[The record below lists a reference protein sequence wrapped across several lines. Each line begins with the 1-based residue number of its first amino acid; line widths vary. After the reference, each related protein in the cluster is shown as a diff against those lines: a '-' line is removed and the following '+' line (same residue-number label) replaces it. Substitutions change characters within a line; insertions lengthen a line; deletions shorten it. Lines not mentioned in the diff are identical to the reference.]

1 VNKKYFYLVAI
12 SLIVTAAL
20 AACGG
25 GGGANQTPL
34 DVTLTAGSELKF
46 TPNTLTAKVGQT
58 VNVTLDNT
66 GALEHSFLVDEL
78 SVDSGV
84 VAGGSKKVVS
94 FTPSA
99 AGTYTFY
106 CSIPGHKDGGMTG
119 TLTVSP

>member
-25 GGGANQTPL
+25 GSTSQPPL

-46 TPNTLTAKVGQT
+46 SLNTLTAKVGQT

-106 CSIPGHKDGGMTG
+106 CNISGHKEGGMTG

>member
-1 VNKKYFYLVAI
+1 VSKKRFNLTLIGLLVA
-12 SLIVTAAL
+12 AAL

-25 GGGANQTPL
+25 AGPSPL
-34 DVTLTAGSELKF
+34 DVTFTTGSELKF
-46 TPNTLTAKVGQT
+46 QPSTLTAQVGQT

-66 GALEHSFLVDEL
+66 GALEHSFLIDEL

-84 VAGGSKKVVS
+84 VAPASQKTIS

-106 CSIPGHKDGGMTG
+106 CNIAGHREGGMTG
-119 TLTVSP
+119 TLTVNP

>member
-1 VNKKYFYLVAI
+1 MSKKRFNLLMIGLLVA
-12 SLIVTAAL
+12 AAL

-25 GGGANQTPL
+25 GGGASQTPL
-34 DVTLTAGSELKF
+34 DVTFTTGSELKF
-46 TPNTLTAKVGQT
+46 QPNTLTAQVGQT

-66 GALEHSFLVDEL
+66 GALEHSFLIDEL

-84 VAGGSKKVVS
+84 VAPASKKTLS

-106 CSIPGHKDGGMTG
+106 CNVAGHREGGMTG
-119 TLTVSP
+119 TLTVHP

>member
-12 SLIVTAAL
+12 SLIVAVAL

-25 GGGANQTPL
+25 GGASQTPL
-34 DVTLTAGSELKF
+34 DVTFTTGSELKF
-46 TPNTLTAKVGQT
+46 QPNTLTAKVGQT

-94 FTPSA
+94 FAPSA

-106 CSIPGHKDGGMTG
+106 CNISGHKEGGMTG

>member
-1 VNKKYFYLVAI
+1 VNKKYLYLVAI

-25 GGGANQTPL
+25 GSASQPPL

-46 TPNTLTAKVGQT
+46 SLNILTAKVGQT

-106 CSIPGHKDGGMTG
+106 CNISGHKEGGMTG